1 MKSILKRF
9 FNHDP
14 LPSISIVGLDGAGK
28 TTLLYKLSESRN
40 VINTVPTIGL
50 HIQTTTVHS
59 YTRRFTARVTD
70 AGGCAK
76 IYPLVRYAMLEGSV
90 VALVWVVDVNDM
102 RRLSWSVEELETLLF
117 AGLDKE
123 GEKGEGFAPLMP
135 VMV

>member
-1 MKSILKRF
+1 
-9 FNHDP
+9 
-14 LPSISIVGLDGAGK
+14 
-28 TTLLYKLSESRN
+28 
-40 VINTVPTIGL
+40 
-50 HIQTTTVHS
+50 
-59 YTRRFTARVTD
+59 
-70 AGGCAK
+70 
-76 IYPLVRYAMLEGSV
+76 MLEGSV